1 MTSFLFRAL
10 IYYHVKRNNASQLK
24 RFLQKSRQSCPWR
37 AQYKQNA
44 PKNRRKHRQLHAF
57 CPPGDR
63 ANLERTVRSSRIEL
77 AIWAR
82 WDKNGLICARIML
95 FLRMEP
101 PKERFRRAIARR
113 SVRLRISRLRFFRS
127 PQTTCRRPSATLWSP
142 LADRYKR
149 SSCAHLLV
157 QNMRIAILMF
167 TAWKFCSINYFYVLS
182 IIYQ

>member
-57 CPPGDR
+57 CPLDDR

-82 WDKNGLICARIML
+82 WDKNCLTCARNYAI
-95 FLRMEP
+95 LRMEP
-101 PKERFRRAIARR
+101 PKERFRRANNPKVGSTPNIAAPLFQIAPNNLQTPLSNTLIAFGGSIQKIFMCSPPRAGYALKRR
-113 SVRLRISRLRFFRS
+113 KVQSV
-127 PQTTCRRPSATLWSP
+127 W
-142 LADRYKR
+142 RYR
-149 SSCAHLLV
+149 
-157 QNMRIAILMF
+157 
-167 TAWKFCSINYFYVLS
+167 SINYF
-182 IIYQ
+182 